1 MLQVDQTESV
11 QVSGTE
17 LETIDT
23 VEHVI
28 EQLHPE
34 ARGLGIG
41 ASVAQIIRALQDQ
54 ELCTRNPFHG
64 QRDISFTGSDAR
76 RLIGGT
82 PEIWSWPGKL
92 WSEVAQVDPEL
103 ADNQVITKIM
113 RGGQWDTDIRCG
125 MKIGADMDDV
135 KQVMLSIQDDL
146 PCSSSLE
153 MKHHGASSQLRIL
166 LAGTYYVDVGSW
178 PSYTNRGWSWREQN
192 QDDAR
197 MSLALPFRLFGASC
211 EVLDNGMVAIDPRI
225 QKDYW
230 FAPHTFVGAMHNL
243 GLDGALTGWLRA
255 KVTDTFWPPKE
266 CVENMPLY
274 YATFSDPEF
283 WARVHKNS
291 IGRALRLADRAGE
304 IAAQT
309 LLLLTLNPNAGAAMK
324 KDGILDHLQLGTL
337 WDGSGFV
344 SSTDYISRMAEGSLS
359 YAEIGPIQLANHLGI
374 SKQKFIELCHP
385 IH

>member
-41 ASVAQIIRALQDQ
+41 ASVAKIIHALQDQ

-92 WSEVAQVDPEL
+92 WSEIAQVDPEL
-103 ADNQVITKIM
+103 ADNQIVTGIM
-113 RGGQWDTDIRCG
+113 RGGQRDTDIRCG
-125 MKIGADMDDV
+125 MKIGANMDDV
-135 KQVMLSIQDDL
+135 KQVVQSIQDDL
-146 PCSSSLE
+146 PCSLSLE

-166 LAGTYYVDVGSW
+166 LNDTYYVDVGSW
-178 PSYTNRGWSWREQN
+178 PSYTNQGWSWREQN
-192 QDDAR
+192 QDDLR

-211 EVLDNGMVAIDPRI
+211 EILDNGMVAIDSRI
-225 QKDYW
+225 RMNFW
-230 FAPHTFVGAMHNL
+230 LAPFTFVGALYNL

-255 KVTDTFWPPKE
+255 KVTDAFWPPKN
-266 CVENMPLY
+266 CVKNMPSY
-274 YATFSDPEF
+274 YSTFSDPEF

-291 IGRALRLADRAGE
+291 IGRALRLEDRARE
-304 IAAQT
+304 IATQA
-309 LLLLTLNPNAGAAMK
+309 LLLLTLDQEAGMAMK
-324 KDGILDHLQLGTL
+324 RDGILDHLKLGKL
-337 WDGSGFV
+337 WDGGGTFDPSGFARDLGI
-344 SSTDYISRMAEGSLS
+344 TMKELINLCY
-359 YAEIGPIQLANHLGI
+359 PIQ
-374 SKQKFIELCHP
+374 
-385 IH
+385 